1 MTDARLHSTKPI
13 DDEIPFDDAPA
24 LDRVEPPQEADA
36 LVTPAAA
43 ERERLIPA
51 ADPGVEPSERPRDD
65 ADLIGGEGSP
75 S

>member
-24 LDRVEPPQEADA
+24 VDRVEPPEEEDA

-43 ERERLIPA
+43 ERERLMQA
-51 ADPGVEPSERPRDD
+51 TDPDVEPSERPGDD
-65 ADLIGGEGSP
+65 SDLTGSDGDR